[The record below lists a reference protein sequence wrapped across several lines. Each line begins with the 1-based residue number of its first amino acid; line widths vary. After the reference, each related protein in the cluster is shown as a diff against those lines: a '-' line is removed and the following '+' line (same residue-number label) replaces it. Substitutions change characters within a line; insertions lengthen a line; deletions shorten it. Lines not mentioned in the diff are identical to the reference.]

1 MNSARLYSILTD
13 QSSLSTENLS
23 ELAKLTEQFP
33 YFQTA
38 HLLYSVASKKA
49 DASLFQQSIKKTA
62 IIAVSRNHL
71 YNLLYKTEVVDVPVE
86 KVKLEIVKPVTEV
99 KEVIIEKPIEV
110 VKEIVAEKKE
120 TIVESKIEETET
132 KLAAVEAKEKD
143 LTEQVEREIQK
154 DLIEAF
160 VEKEILKTNEAHIK
174 DEPIPS
180 NASFSDWLQ
189 HMKKNNGQPLSTI
202 KFKDKKEEEKPV
214 SKDLPEEDFEVKLK
228 KEHKKVLIDKI
239 IESNPGSIKL
249 NKDTKFFEATQKAK
263 ESLQENEHLV
273 TETLAKIYALQ
284 GNINK
289 AIRAYQILSLKYPN
303 KSVYFASQ
311 IENLKKAN

>member
-1 MNSARLYSILTD
+1 LNSARLYSILND
-13 QSSLSTENLS
+13 QSNLSAENLS
-23 ELAKLTEQFP
+23 ELSKLTEQFP

-71 YNLLYKTEVVDVPVE
+71 YNLLYKTEVADVPVE
-86 KVKLEIVKPVTEV
+86 KVTLEIVKPVAEV
-99 KEVIIEKPIEV
+99 KEVVVEKPIEV
-110 VKEIVAEKKE
+110 VAEVVSEKKE
-120 TIVESKIEETET
+120 PIIENVIEETET
-132 KLAAVEAKEKD
+132 KIAEVEAKEKD

-174 DEPIPS
+174 DEPVPA

-189 HMKKNNGQPLSTI
+189 HMKKNNGQPLGTI
-202 KFKDKKEEEKPV
+202 KFKEKKEEEKPV